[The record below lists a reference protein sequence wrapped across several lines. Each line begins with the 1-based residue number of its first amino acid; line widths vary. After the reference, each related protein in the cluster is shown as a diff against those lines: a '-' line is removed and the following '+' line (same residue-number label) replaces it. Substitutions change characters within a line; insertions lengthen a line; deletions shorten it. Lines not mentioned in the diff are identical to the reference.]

1 MKTIYLVRHG
11 ETRFNKD
18 WRHQHPAVDLSPKGW
33 KQAERA
39 GEYAKTLGLD
49 VIITSDFLR
58 ARQTAEVI
66 SGKTG
71 IAVEVS
77 EEFREIQRPSSVWG
91 KQYHDP
97 RSLWAMTMILLHSS
111 KPDWRYSDEESVAL
125 FQERIITALHLLEQR
140 QEEHI
145 AVVTHRGF
153 ISGLLSIL
161 KKETLPHGAFGLS
174 LARALSIDN
183 CSFTTITY
191 DEAQKKWGIVEVNK
205 NV

>member
-11 ETRFNKD
+11 QTRFNKN

-33 KQAERA
+33 EQAERA
-39 GEYAKTLGLD
+39 GEYAKTLDLD

-66 SGKTG
+66 SGKSG
-71 IAVEVS
+71 VAVEVS

-91 KQYHDP
+91 KQYYDL
-97 RSLWAMTMILLHSS
+97 RSLWAMIMILLHSGN
-111 KPDWRYSDEESVAL
+111 PAWHYSDEESVAL

-140 QEEHI
+140 PEERI

-153 ISGLLSIL
+153 ISGLLSLL
-161 KKETLPHGAFGLS
+161 KNETMPHGAFGLT

-183 CSFTTITY
+183 CSFTTVTY